1 MKSALTHAVS
11 PALPV
16 ATLVAGPWTPEARQL
31 AFDRAVHEHYLSYF
45 ARAVKQR
52 NWSPWHDLPVE
63 EMHARGHLLSED
75 TANLIEGFMGVEE
88 FVGDYVQEG
97 LIAFHESRARR
108 NLHLQWGAEE
118 ARHGVAWEL
127 LLKHSHARTEAQL
140 TEYLDKIRDSHWRQ
154 QQHAGVESL
163 LATTIYAMV
172 QERTTF
178 YHYQEVR
185 ARVRAEYGLP
195 IAPTGEERERGY
207 EIGASEAC
215 RLVTQDE
222 LAHHS
227 LFLHLVRSSLKYFP
241 SLTCDTLT
249 QVFAGFSM
257 PALRF
262 IPKVR
267 TYLRSVKRTNLY
279 SESIHEEKVHKPVLN
294 SLGFEDQQAFE
305 HAVRCAHSLP
315 EHFNPEE
322 VRLHRTGEWLV
333 TATHA

>member
-1 MKSALTHAVS
+1 MKSALTHAVPS
-11 PALPV
+11 APPAV
-16 ATLVAGPWTPEARQL
+16 TVVTGPWTPEARQL
-31 AFDRAVHEHYLSYF
+31 AFDRAVHEHTLAYF
-45 ARAVKQR
+45 ARAMKQR
-52 NWSPWHDLPVE
+52 NWSPWHDLPVA
-63 EMHARGHLLSED
+63 EMHERGHLLSED

-97 LIAFHESRARR
+97 LLMFREHRMRR

-127 LLKHSHARTEAQL
+127 LLKHSHARTETQL
-140 TEYLDKIRDSHWRQ
+140 TEYLDKIRDSHWQQ
-154 QQHAGVESL
+154 QQHAGVESP

-195 IAPTGEERERGY
+195 LAPTAEERQRGY

-227 LFLHLVRSSLKYFP
+227 LFLHIVRSALKYFP
-241 SLTCDTLT
+241 SLTCETLDK
-249 QVFAGFSM
+249 VFAGFSM

-267 TYLRSVKRTNLY
+267 TYLRAVKRTNLH
-279 SESIHEEKVHKPVLN
+279 SEQIHEEKVHKPVLN
-294 SLGFEDQQAFE
+294 SLGFADQQAFA
-305 HAVRCAHSLP
+305 HAALRAHSLP

-322 VRLHRTGEWLV
+322 VRLSRSGEWLV
-333 TATHA
+333 TPAHA

>member
-1 MKSALTHAVS
+1 MKSALNHAIS
-11 PALPV
+11 PTPAAV
-16 ATLVAGPWTPEARQL
+16 TIMTGPWTPEARQL
-31 AFDRAVHEHYLSYF
+31 AFDHAVHEHTLAYF

-52 NWSPWHDLPVE
+52 NWSPWHDLPFD
-63 EMHARGHLLSED
+63 EMHERGHLLSED

-97 LIAFHESRARR
+97 IVTFRESRMRR

-127 LLKHSHARTEAQL
+127 LLKHSHARTETQL
-140 TEYLDKIRDSHWRQ
+140 TEYLDKIRDSHWQQ
-154 QQHAGVESL
+154 QQHAGVESP
-163 LATTIYAMV
+163 LATTVYAMV

-178 YHYQEVR
+178 FHYQEVR

-195 IAPTGEERERGY
+195 PAPTPEERQRGY

-227 LFLHLVRSSLKYFP
+227 LFLHIVRSALKYFP
-241 SLTCDTLT
+241 SLTCDTLAK
-249 QVFAGFSM
+249 VFTGFSM

-267 TYLRSVKRTNLY
+267 TYLRAVKRTNMY
-279 SESIHEEKVHKPVLN
+279 NERIHEEKVHKPVLN
-294 SLGFEDQQAFE
+294 SLGFGDQQAFE
-305 HAVRCAHSLP
+305 HAVQLSHHLP

-322 VRLHRTGEWLV
+322 VQLSRTGEWLV
-333 TATHA
+333 TAAHA

>member
-1 MKSALTHAVS
+1 MKSTLPSAVS
-11 PALPV
+11 PTPPAV
-16 ATLVAGPWTPEARQL
+16 TIMTGPWTSEARQL
-31 AFDRAVHEHYLSYF
+31 AFDQAVHEHYLAYF
-45 ARAVKQR
+45 TRAVKQR

-63 EMHARGHLLSED
+63 EMRARGHLLSED

-88 FVGDYVQEG
+88 FVSDYVQEG
-97 LIAFHESRARR
+97 LVAFRESRTRR

-127 LLKHSHARTEAQL
+127 LLKHSNARTETQL
-140 TEYLDKIRDSHWRQ
+140 TEYLDKIRDSRWQ
-154 QQHAGVESL
+154 PQQHAGVESP
-163 LATTIYAMV
+163 LATTIYAMI
-172 QERTTF
+172 QERATF

-195 IAPTGEERERGY
+195 PAPTPEERQRGY

-227 LFLHLVRSSLKYFP
+227 LFLHIVRSALKYFP

-279 SESIHEEKVHKPVLN
+279 SEKIHEEKVHKPVLN
-294 SLGFEDQQAFE
+294 SLGLEDQQAFE
-305 HAVRCAHSLP
+305 HAARCAHALP
-315 EHFNPEE
+315 EHFDPEE
-322 VRLHRTGEWLV
+322 VRLRRSGEWQI
-333 TATHA
+333 AAAHA